1 MGKLISLNAITTMD
15 LSPEQVLESARG
27 KLEGVVL
34 IGFDKEGEEYFASS
48 YADGG
53 MVLWL
58 LEKCKK
64 KLLEVVVYEDE
75 DDDEP

>member
-1 MGKLISLNAITTMD
+1 MGKLISLNVITTMD
-15 LSPEQVLESARG
+15 LSPEQVLETAKG

-34 IGFDKEGEEYFASS
+34 VGFDKDGKEYFASS

-58 LEKCKK
+58 LERCKK
-64 KLLEVVVYEDE
+64 KLLEVVVYEEDE
-75 DDDEP
+75 DET